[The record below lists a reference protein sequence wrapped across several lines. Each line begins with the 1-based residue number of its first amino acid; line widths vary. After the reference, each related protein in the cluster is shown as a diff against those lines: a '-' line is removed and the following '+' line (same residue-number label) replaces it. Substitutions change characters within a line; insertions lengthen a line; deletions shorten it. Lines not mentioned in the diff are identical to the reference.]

1 MFVQKFNFIVMK
13 MHKNVATRAA
23 PFGSYAPNRLSAGA
37 LPLTHWGGAYIAPP
51 GPIAGLGVGPTGNG
65 KEGGEGKRRE
75 GRGGTR
81 REGRAS
87 WNAQIQSWQA

>member
-37 LPLTHWGGAYIAPP
+37 LPQTHWGSLHRSPDP
-51 GPIAGLGVGPTGNG
+51 LAGLGVGPTGNR
-65 KEGGEGKRRE
+65 KE
-75 GRGGTR
+75 
-81 REGRAS
+81 AV
-87 WNAQIQSWQA
+87 IF